1 MKAREERS
9 LLARTR
15 RKAMVLASFGPM
27 GLVTLLQMRR
37 VSGSGRSEF
46 GLIVGL
52 GRRLWIRPGTKDKA
66 VFKQHFM
73 DRELYA
79 LPRHPDAQVV
89 IDLGAHIGLA
99 TESLRRQYPGAR
111 IISVEMDRENY
122 ELCVRN
128 HASTPNQETVH
139 AAIWSTSG
147 VAEVTDVGNGNW
159 GYRAR
164 PVGGGVADPIGDRQT
179 TQALTFSELLRD
191 RGIDR
196 VSILKVDIEGSEAEL
211 FEASWR
217 EIFAS
222 VDLVAVEIHGVDDA
236 KARVHKVLSQA
247 QEDFELEIDRAGE
260 FMVIRPRSRSVDGQL
275 PGLGAVNA

>member
-9 LLARTR
+9 LLATAR

-37 VSGSGRSEF
+37 VSGSSRSEF
-46 GLIVGL
+46 GLIVGR

-147 VAEVTDVGNGNW
+147 VVEVTDVGNGNW
-159 GYRAR
+159 GYRAG
-164 PVGGGVADPIGDRQT
+164 PVGGGVADPIRDRQT

-196 VSILKVDIEGSEAEL
+196 VSILKIDIEGAEAEL

-247 QEDFELEIDRAGE
+247 QEDFELEINCAGE
-260 FMVIRPRSRSVDGQL
+260 FTVIRPRSRSANGQTRV
-275 PGLGAVNA
+275 GAVNA

>member
-37 VSGSGRSEF
+37 VSGSSRAEF
-46 GLIVGL
+46 GLIVGV

-79 LPRHPDAQVV
+79 LPRHPDAQII

-99 TESLRRQYPGAR
+99 TESLRRQYPGVR
-111 IISVEMDRENY
+111 IVSVEMDRENY
-122 ELCVRN
+122 ELCAKN

-139 AAIWSTSG
+139 AAIWSVSG
-147 VAEVTDVGNGNW
+147 VVEVIGVGNGNW
-159 GYRAR
+159 GYRAG
-164 PVGGGVADPIGDRQT
+164 PVSGDVVDPTRVGQT
-179 TQALTFSELLRD
+179 SPAITFRELLRT

-196 VSILKVDIEGSEAEL
+196 VSILKVDIEGAEAEM
-211 FEASWR
+211 FEGSWR
-217 EIFAS
+217 DIFAS
-222 VDLVAVEIHGVDDA
+222 VDLIAVEIHSGVDDVG
-236 KARVHKVLSQA
+236 ARVQKVLSEA
-247 QEDFELEIDRAGE
+247 QQDFELEIDYAGE
-260 FMVIRPRSRSVDGQL
+260 FMVIRPRSRSANGQTRV
-275 PGLGAVNA
+275 GEVHA